1 MRYVIVGIGGQGILF
16 ASRVLGKISLDRGE
30 TVIGSEVHGMAQRGG
45 SVISHFKSGDYK
57 SPLVMTGEADILL
70 AFDQNEGIRNLH
82 FLREKGAFVVNV
94 HDRSAFENESL
105 KAFLNERGISVHF
118 LEGYNLL
125 KEHMGGNFLFLN
137 VLLMGAM
144 CGAPIGGPS
153 FEEASRAVKELSP
166 SKFQDANMKVL
177 SIGAESV
184 RSEN

>member
-16 ASRVLGKISLDRGE
+16 SSRVLGEVAIRRGE
-30 TVIGSEVHGMAQRGG
+30 SIIGSEVHGMAQRGG

-57 SPLVMTGEADILL
+57 SPLVMAGEADVLL

-82 FLREKGAFVVNV
+82 FLRPGGAFVVNV
-94 HDRSAFENESL
+94 HDKGAFENPSL
-105 KAFLNERGISVHF
+105 AEFLKERGISVHS

-144 CGAPIGGPS
+144 CGAKVS
-153 FEEASRAVKELSP
+153 DLTFEEVSAAVKELSP
-166 SKFQDANMKVL
+166 PRFEEANMKVL

-184 RSEN
+184 S